1 MIALKSED
9 VMGIHQSGDMSRR
22 GLLGNAVCAVGVGA
36 AGMLGMTMTA
46 QAAKM
51 SQKNAAYQSTPKGSQ
66 RCDNCTLF
74 QKPASCVSVEGPIAP
89 AGWCALYVPVPKRG

>member
-1 MIALKSED
+1 MTIRW
-9 VMGIHQSGDMSRR
+9 SGDMSRR
-22 GLLGNAVCAVGVGA
+22 CLLGNAACAAGLGA

-51 SQKNAAYQSTPKGSQ
+51 TQSSAAYQATPKGNQ

-74 QKPASCVSVEGPIAP
+74 QKPAACVSVEGPIAP
-89 AGWCALYVPVPKRG
+89 AGWCSLYVPKRG

>member
-1 MIALKSED
+1 
-9 VMGIHQSGDMSRR
+9 MGIFGSAEMSRR
-22 GLLGNAVCAVGVGA
+22 CLLSNAACAAGAGA

-46 QAAKM
+46 QAGKM
-51 SQKNAAYQSTPKGSQ
+51 SQNNAAYQATPKGNQ

-89 AGWCALYVPVPKRG
+89 AGWCGIYVPKRG